1 MPATKKKT
9 VKKAAPRKAAAKKS
23 APRKAAAKKIVRKQN
38 PIVKYYKMAVWLHK
52 TPNKKQYLGMAGEVV
67 TASQAI
73 LGTKAQ
79 MTNFFKRNK
88 KAISQLAHR
97 VELEQFEL
105 TFKKKSK

>member
-1 MPATKKKT
+1 
-9 VKKAAPRKAAAKKS
+9 
-23 APRKAAAKKIVRKQN
+23 
-38 PIVKYYKMAVWLHK
+38 MAVWLHK
-52 TPNKKQYLGMAGEVV
+52 TPSKKQYLGMVGEVV

-88 KAISQLAHR
+88 KSISQLAHR
-97 VELEQFEL
+97 VELESFEL